1 MATPES
7 IKEKIIS
14 CLKDAEVIIEDLTG
28 QQNHYSISV
37 ESEIFRGKTLIE
49 QHQEVYKALGEEMK
63 GAIHALQINTSVP
76 QGT

>member
-1 MATPES
+1 MATPDS
-7 IKEKIIS
+7 IKQKITS
-14 CLKDAEVIIEDLTG
+14 SLQDAKVIIEDLTG

-37 ESEIFRGKTLIE
+37 ESEIFLGKTLIE

>member
-1 MATPES
+1 MATPDS
-7 IKEKIIS
+7 IKQKITS
-14 CLKDAEVIIEDLTG
+14 SLQDAKVIIEDLTG

-37 ESEIFRGKTLIE
+37 ESENFRGKTLIE